1 MGTSSAE
8 PGAAAQIPQLEGDAL
23 AAVQHRGSHLQIIAA
38 AGSGKTEVV
47 SQRVVSL
54 LADGEPARSI
64 VAFTFT
70 EKAAAELK
78 HRITERVRQ
87 ALGQEA
93 VDQLGGLFVGTI
105 HAYCFRLLQQRV
117 PEYETYDVLDENQLN
132 AFLGREATHLDLKAL
147 TGKLFTSIHEF
158 LRGLD
163 IVENELL
170 EADVLDEPF
179 RTIYLAYLDTLERY
193 RLLTFGQ
200 QVARAVH
207 ALEDPAVA
215 SAVHGELR
223 HLIVDEYQDVNPAQ
237 ERLIRLLTGPGVE
250 LCVVGDDDQAIYQW
264 RGSNVENITTFA
276 DRYDGVARFEILHNR
291 RSVPGVVEPAGRFAA
306 TIPGRLEKQMLPVR
320 ADAGGTPVAVWV
332 EESELDEAAMITA
345 MVDDLH
351 EAGLPYADIAVL
363 VRGRVAYRKI
373 LDQFATFDIPVQP
386 GGRTGLFDQ
395 PEAVLLGKVLCW
407 LVDHEW
413 RGAHG
418 PGTEVDQAD
427 LLDGLEELLD
437 APRARRRAIR
447 EVLDEWKAQVP
458 QETSSANL
466 LRDFYELL
474 DVLDVRSWDLSDPLL
489 ANRMGTLA
497 RFSAL
502 LADYEAVRTR
512 ARVDPDNP
520 GEQVGAWDRGVWYYR
535 NLAIYV
541 VNHARGAYDG
551 FDGEEDV
558 TLDAVTVGTV
568 HGAKGLEWPA
578 VFVPSLTAKRFPNSN
593 AGNRQSWPISRELFD
608 ADRYEGGNAEE
619 RRLFYVAMTRAR
631 DWFSASR
638 HVRVA
643 VKASAASPYWEHLAG
658 DVGTVDAGTPD
669 VPPIEPRST
678 PGSADLQVTFSEIA
692 SFLDCAMAYRL
703 RNLFGFQPRLA
714 PELGYGKAV
723 HHVMRMVAEATK
735 ANGAVPTEAE
745 IDDLL
750 DERFYLPAAN
760 KAAHRQLKAAAR
772 RLVTSYATDHPDD
785 LFRVWETER
794 PFELH
799 LDGVVVSGRADVVL
813 DKEGG
818 VETAL
823 AIVDYKTSVTKD
835 ADHALQIQ
843 VYADAGRR
851 EGLEVR
857 GAYVHDLRASAAKDP
872 GARAPVAIGP
882 ADVAKAESKVLE
894 AANRIRAKDFA
905 PSPGPKC
912 RGCEVRTVCGS
923 AI

>member
-1 MGTSSAE
+1 M
-8 PGAAAQIPQLEGDAL
+8 AAPVLEGQARDA
-23 AAVQHRGSHLQIIAA
+23 VEHRGSHLQIIAA

-54 LADGEPARSI
+54 LAQGVPASAI

-78 HRITERVRQ
+78 QRITERVLES
-87 ALGQEA
+87 LGASA
-93 VDQLGGLFVGTI
+93 VDRLGRLFVGTI

-132 AFLGREATHLDLKAL
+132 AFLGREATQLDLKAL
-147 TGKLFTSIHEF
+147 TGKLFSSIHEF

-170 EADVLDEPF
+170 DADLLDDPF
-179 RTIYLAYLDTLERY
+179 RSVYLDYLDRLERY

-200 QVARAVH
+200 QVVRAVH
-207 ALEDPAVA
+207 ALEDPGVA
-215 SAVHGELR
+215 ASVHADLR

-237 ERLIRLLTGPGVE
+237 ERLIRLLTGPDVE

-276 DRYDGVARFEILHNR
+276 DRYEGVARFEILHNR
-291 RSVPGVVEPAGRFAA
+291 RSVPGIVEPASRFAA
-306 TIPGRLEKQMLPVR
+306 TIPERLPKQMLPVR
-320 ADAGGTPVAVWV
+320 PSATGTPVAVWV
-332 EESELDEAAMITA
+332 EESELDEAAMITSL
-345 MVDDLH
+345 VDQLH
-351 EAGLPYADIAVL
+351 DAGLPYADMAVL

-373 LDQFATFDIPVQP
+373 LEQFATFDVPVQP

-413 RGAHG
+413 RGAFG
-418 PGTEVDQAD
+418 PGDPVDQQE
-427 LLDGLEELLD
+427 LLDGFEELLE
-437 APRARRRAIR
+437 APTTRRRAIR
-447 EVLDEWKAQVP
+447 ELLDEWKAQVP
-458 QETSSANL
+458 QETSAANL

-474 DVLDVRSWDLSDPLL
+474 DVLDVRRWDLSDPLV

-512 ARVDPDNP
+512 ARIDPDNP
-520 GEQVGAWDRGVWYYR
+520 GEQVGAWDRGAWYYR

-578 VFVPSLTAKRFPNSN
+578 VFVPSLTSNRFPSSN
-593 AGNRQSWPISRELFD
+593 AGKHQSWPIPRELFD
-608 ADRYEGGNAEE
+608 ADRYEGGDAEE

-631 DWFSASR
+631 DWLSASR
-638 HVRVA
+638 HVRVN
-643 VKASAASPYWEHLAG
+643 VKASAASPYWEQLVG
-658 DVGTVDAGTPD
+658 DVGTVNAGSPD
-669 VPPIEPRST
+669 LPKIAPRSE
-678 PGSADLQVTFSEIA
+678 PGSGDLQVTFSEIA
-692 SFLDCAMAYRL
+692 SFLDCGMAYRL
-703 RNLFGFQPRLA
+703 RTLFGFQPRLA

-735 ANGAVPTEAE
+735 ANGTIPTEAE

-750 DERFYLPAAN
+750 DDRFYLPAAN
-760 KAAHRQLKAAAR
+760 KPAHRQLKAAAR

-799 LDGVVVSGRADVVL
+799 LDGVVVSGRADVIL
-813 DKEGG
+813 DREGG

-823 AIVDYKTSVTKD
+823 AIVDYKTSVSKD

-851 EGLEVR
+851 EGLDVR

-872 GARAPVAIGP
+872 GARSPVAID
-882 ADVAKAESKVLE
+882 ATDITAAEATVRE
-894 AANRIRAKDFA
+894 AADRIRSKDFTPA
-905 PSPGPKC
+905 PGPKC
-912 RGCEVRTVCGS
+912 RKCEVRTVCAS
-923 AI
+923 AAT